1 MAPSCRTVKNI
12 EPLPPPTSTFKDQ
25 GKCILKL
32 EGVTG
37 TLKAVN
43 GHCTASLRILTDK
56 YVPYYLKRSTF
67 LPEKNDIFLKIPL
80 QPLTSLS

>member
-56 YVPYYLKRSTF
+56 CVPSTF

-80 QPLTSLS
+80 QPLTPLS